1 MAKKKAEEFIE
12 KIETPEAVAVVGADG
27 EPIAVSGV
35 VPQESTDIDTETR
48 SETAVS
54 SEEEKSDPVAETA
67 DNDAPDAGTDEPQS
81 ADADYDPFL
90 FPVDPEAITFA
101 VSGTGHSHK
110 VIDGHVSCEEC
121 HGSLYPDPVVEIE
134 SYSFDASEQD
144 S

>member
-1 MAKKKAEEFIE
+1 MAKKKAEEFMQ
-12 KIETPEAVAVVGADG
+12 KIETPETVALVGADG
-27 EPIAVSGV
+27 EPIAVSGE
-35 VPQESTDIDTETR
+35 VPQESTDIDSETGL
-48 SETAVS
+48 ETAVS
-54 SEEEKSDPVAETA
+54 SEDEKSDP
-67 DNDAPDAGTDEPQS
+67 DAGTAEPQS

-121 HGSLYPDPVVEIE
+121 HGSLYPDPVVEVE